1 MSHNIKAELEY
12 FFENKRK
19 YIDFK
24 KKNTK
29 FRKEGGRYREYCK
42 VYLFLYL
49 IGSQSDERKKKA
61 KVVFEEIMAE
71 NIL

>member
-12 FFENKRK
+12 FLENKRK

-29 FRKEGGRYREYCK
+29 FRKEDRRYREYCK
-42 VYLFLYL
+42 VYLYLYL
-49 IGSQSDERKKKA
+49 IGSQR
-61 KVVFEEIMAE
+61 
-71 NIL
+71 